1 MKQYRM
7 LIQSVLIVVLGY
19 MFLLLPH
26 IVLAQEGSEGR
37 SVDQEFVFVQG
48 KARAISLENGTITV
62 KPNKSKKIKIV
73 IDAATTFKGASS
85 LKDIEKANRVKV
97 WYVLDG
103 EDKKAVKIEK
113 LPELGC

>member
-37 SVDQEFVFVQG
+37 SVDQEFV
-48 KARAISLENGTITV
+48 T
-62 KPNKSKKIKIV
+62 
-73 IDAATTFKGASS
+73 
-85 LKDIEKANRVKV
+85 
-97 WYVLDG
+97 
-103 EDKKAVKIEK
+103 
-113 LPELGC
+113 LPEPGAALLGLTALLSLGALKRLRTR